1 MMQMY
6 AIINKSIKMF
16 KLLKLCSIKIQSYF
30 FLIGF
35 FFFFFSFSF
44 NSTQNCRHVVMNI
57 ANLFQQNRVSII
69 TLIDQCNINTIYLFS
84 YVHCVSLQKL
94 PTQSGSR
101 KCIGGSFLIFMN
113 SAFQMSNVFVAMLGT
128 ILFAHFIPGPIF
140 IQLYWYF
147 AIFIIA
153 AELCV

>member
-69 TLIDQCNINTIYLFS
+69 TLIDQCNIKTIFLFS
-84 YVHCVSLQKL
+84 YMLCQLQKL

-101 KCIGGSFLIFMN
+101 KCIGGSFLIFIN
-113 SAFQMSNVFVAMLGT
+113 SAFQMSNVFVVMLGT
-128 ILFAHFIPGPIF
+128 ILFAHFIPDPIF

-153 AELCV
+153 ELCV